1 MKHFKRAA
9 AMLLAVVLS
18 LCLAVTAF
26 AADTEQKT
34 GSLTVTGSGL
44 WVPAADATGA
54 GTGKN
59 VTAIRMFTARVT
71 GDAAADPVQKNE
83 FDSYVLEE
91 KWGDFF
97 KQTDLFNKVKTAG
110 GITDT
115 AVTADTITKE
125 ALSDAA
131 VAYVKSLTNN
141 ETTNAGT
148 LADFAHKA
156 QNWARKNSTTLS
168 AKPSLV
174 TVKAA
179 TQDAGEDKTK
189 GTAAFNDLPA
199 GYYLVF
205 PDGGSTGDNS
215 RGTDAILVNV
225 PRNGGNTAVKI
236 KSTFPTVDKKV
247 QTTEGGNSTDNGTA
261 QVGDTV
267 TFKLTAKVPD
277 MTDYDKYTF
286 KFIDKLSDG
295 LEFVADSVEVNIANN
310 KITAGANTYSA
321 TYEDTTKTLTVAF
334 DDLKNVVKNGTDKV
348 ATDDEIVVT
357 YKAKITKDAVTTNP
371 AKNTVYLEYS
381 NNPGTNELGKS
392 NPDESKVYT
401 YDINIFKFY
410 KGEENAET
418 ALANAT
424 FKLTAS
430 EESTSEAIKL
440 VAEADGKTY
449 HVADAKELEDTSV
462 TKVTEVTTGADGKI
476 TIKGLKAGTYY
487 LHETIAPTGYNKLK
501 KPIEIKIDVTNNDYT
516 KPSYTVNGTPNKAN
530 DSTIKVENVK
540 GVMLPETGS
549 VGTIGLTALGVAVVL
564 LGVFAP
570 RKKKKENQ

>member
-26 AADTEQKT
+26 ADNTVQST
-34 GSLTVTGSGL
+34 GNLTVTGSGL
-44 WVPAADATGA
+44 YNPGDGA
-54 GTGKN
+54 GKGKN

-71 GDAAADPVQKNE
+71 GDATADPAQKNE
-83 FDSYVLEE
+83 FDSYVLEK
-91 KWGDFF
+91 KWEAFF
-97 KQTDLFNKVKTAG
+97 KQDEVFTAMKTASVIG
-110 GITDT
+110 NEVEAT
-115 AVTADTITKE
+115 AITADE
-125 ALSDAA
+125 LNDAA
-131 VAYVKSLTNN
+131 VAYLKTLQNDNSNK
-141 ETTNAGT
+141 GT

-156 QNWARKNSTTLS
+156 QKWARDNYATLS
-168 AKPSLV
+168 ADPSLV
-174 TVKAA
+174 TVEAA
-179 TQDAGEDKTK
+179 AQDSGEDKTK
-189 GTAAFNDLPA
+189 GTASFKDLTA

-205 PDGGSTGDNS
+205 PEGGSTGDNA

-225 PRNGGNTAVKI
+225 PKNGGVTEQTI
-236 KSTFPTVDKKV
+236 KSTLPTVDKKV
-247 QTTEGGNSTDNGTA
+247 STDNNTYQDNTTA

-277 MTDYDKYTF
+277 MADYTAY
-286 KFIDKLSDG
+286 KFVFHDTLSNG
-295 LEFVADSVEVNIANN
+295 LEFVANSVEVSIASN
-310 KITAGANTYSA
+310 KITAGDNTYSA
-321 TYEDTTKTLTVAF
+321 TYVDGTKKLTVAF
-334 DDLKNVVKNGTDKV
+334 TDLKNVVKSGTDKV

-371 AKNTVYLEYS
+371 ATNKAHLEYS
-381 NNPGTNELGKS
+381 NDPSGTGTGTS

-401 YDINIFKFY
+401 YDINIFKYY
-410 KGEENAET
+410 KGEGNTET
-418 ALANAT
+418 GLANAT

-430 EESTSEAIKL
+430 EDSTSTAIEL
-440 VAEADGKTY
+440 VKEEGTDLVYHVKGNNEADAVST
-449 HVADAKELEDTSV
+449 
-462 TKVTEVTTGADGKI
+462 VTTGADGKI

-501 KPIEIKIDVTNNDYT
+501 KPIKIEITVTDNNYT
-516 KPSYTVNGTPNKAN
+516 TPSYKVDDKAN
-530 DSTIKVENVK
+530 ADNTIKVENVK

-549 VGTIGLTALGVAVVL
+549 IGTIGLTALGVAVVL

>member
-26 AADTEQKT
+26 AEGTDVPT
-34 GSLTVTGSGL
+34 GTLTVTGSGL
-44 WVPAADATGA
+44 YIPDEGA
-54 GTGKN
+54 GKGKN
-59 VTAIRMFTARVT
+59 VTAIRMFTARAT
-71 GDAAADPVQKNE
+71 EAATPNPNT
-83 FDSYVLEE
+83 FDSYVLEN
-91 KWGDFF
+91 KWEGFF
-97 KQTDLFNKVKTAG
+97 KQDEIFNAMKTAG
-110 GITDT
+110 ATTVST
-115 AVTADTITKE
+115 ANDLDSA

-131 VAYVKSLTNN
+131 VAYINTLLS
-141 ETTNAGT
+141 ETTTTKGT
-148 LADFAHKA
+148 TLVGFAHKA

-168 AKPSLV
+168 AEPSLV

-179 TQDAGEDKTK
+179 TQDSDEDKTK
-189 GTAAFNDLPA
+189 GTATFTDLTA

-205 PDGGSTGDNS
+205 PEGGSTGKGN
-215 RGTDAILVNV
+215 RETDAILVNV
-225 PRNGGNTAVKI
+225 PRDGKNTAAEI
-236 KSTFPTVDKKV
+236 KSTFPTVDKQVSNDKTNY
-247 QTTEGGNSTDNGTA
+247 QDNTTA

-277 MTDYDKYTF
+277 MADYTAY
-286 KFIDKLSDG
+286 KFVFHDTLSNG
-295 LEFVADSVEVNIANN
+295 LEFVANSVEVSIASN
-310 KITAGANTYSA
+310 KIMAGDNTYSA
-321 TYEDTTKTLTVAF
+321 TYVDTTKTLTVAF
-334 DDLKNVVKNGTDKV
+334 ADLKNVVKSGTSKV

-357 YKAKITKDAVTTNP
+357 YKAKITKDAVKDNP

-381 NNPGTNELGKS
+381 NNPGTDGTGKS

-401 YDINIFKFY
+401 YDIDIFKFY
-410 KGEENAET
+410 KDGETEKE
-418 ALANAT
+418 LPNAT

-430 EESTSEAIKL
+430 EKSDSTAIKL

-449 HVADAKELEDTSV
+449 HVADAKELDDTSV

-476 TIKGLKAGTYY
+476 AIKGLKAGTYY
-487 LHETIAPTGYNKLK
+487 LHETTAPTGYNKLK
-501 KPIEIKIDVTNNDYT
+501 KPIKIDITVTGEAYT
-516 KPSYTVNGTPNKAN
+516 TPTYKVDEVDQNTSN
-530 DSTIKVENVK
+530 IIKVENVK

>member
-34 GSLTVTGSGL
+34 GSLTVTGSGM
-44 WVPAADATGA
+44 WNPSESK
-54 GTGKN
+54 GKE

-71 GDAAADPVQKNE
+71 GDATVDPAQKNE
-83 FDSYVLEE
+83 FDSYVLEKAWE
-91 KWGDFF
+91 EFF
-97 KQTDLFNKVKTAG
+97 KQADVFQAMKTANI
-110 GITDT
+110 ITSD
-115 AVTADTITKE
+115 ADSSTITTE

-131 VAYVKSLTNN
+131 VAYVKSLKND
-141 ETTNAGT
+141 ETTNVGT
-148 LADFAHKA
+148 LATFAHDA
-156 QNWARKNSTTLS
+156 QKWVRAHADGFNELIKN
-168 AKPSLV
+168 ANAQLV
-174 TVKAA
+174 SG
-179 TQDAGEDKTK
+179 DADKTM
-189 GTAAFNDLPA
+189 GTANFDSLTA

-205 PDGGSTGDNS
+205 PEGGSTGKNS

-225 PRNGGNTAVKI
+225 PRDGGNTAVNI

-295 LEFVADSVEVNIANN
+295 LEFVADSVEVNIAKN
-310 KITAGANTYSA
+310 KITVGANTYSA

-334 DDLKNVVKNGTDKV
+334 ADLKNVVKSGTSKV

-357 YKAKITKDAVTTNP
+357 YKAKITKDAVKDNP

-381 NNPGTNELGKS
+381 NNPGTDELGKS

-401 YDINIFKFY
+401 YDIEIHKFHT
-410 KGEENAET
+410 EDIDANR
-418 ALANAT
+418 LANAT
-424 FKLTAS
+424 FKLTS
-430 EESTSEAIKL
+430 DVDGNNVVKL
-440 VAEADGKTY
+440 VAETDASAY
-449 HVADAKELEDTSV
+449 HVQGDGETGVDT
-462 TKVTEVTTGADGKI
+462 VTTDGTGKI
-476 TIKGLKAGTYY
+476 NIKGLKDGTYY

-501 KPIEIKIDVTNNDYT
+501 KPIKIDITVTGEAYT
-516 KPSYTVNGTPNKAN
+516 TPTYKVDEVDQNTSN
-530 DSTIKVENVK
+530 IIKVENVK

-549 VGTIGLTALGVAVVL
+549 IGTIGLTALGVAIVL

>member
-34 GSLTVTGSGL
+34 GSLTVTGSGM
-44 WVPAADATGA
+44 WNPSESK
-54 GTGKN
+54 GKE

-71 GDAAADPVQKNE
+71 GDATADPAQKNE
-83 FDSYVLEE
+83 FDSYVLEK
-91 KWGDFF
+91 KWEAFF
-97 KQTDLFNKVKTAG
+97 KQDEVFTAMKTAG
-110 GITDT
+110 ATTVST
-115 AVTADTITKE
+115 ANDLDSA

-131 VAYVKSLTNN
+131 VAYINTLLS
-141 ETTNAGT
+141 ETTTTKGT
-148 LADFAHKA
+148 TLVEFAHKA

-205 PDGGSTGDNS
+205 PEGGSTGNNS

-225 PRNGGNTAVKI
+225 PRDGKNTAVEI

-247 QTTEGGNSTDNGTA
+247 SNNKTDYKDNTTA

-267 TFKLTAKVPD
+267 TFQLTAKVPD
-277 MTDYDKYTF
+277 MTDYTTYKFVFHDTLSNGLAYDAGTVKVTIGGTEVTKEGNYTVTEPTGES
-286 KFIDKLSDG
+286 K
-295 LEFVADSVEVNIANN
+295 E
-310 KITAGANTYSA
+310 
-321 TYEDTTKTLTVAF
+321 LTVTF
-334 DDLKNVVKNGTDKV
+334 DDLTKVTD
-348 ATDDEIVVT
+348 ATAGKDIVVT
-357 YKAKITKDAVTTNP
+357 YTAKITKDAVTTKP
-371 AKNTVYLEYS
+371 ATNKAYLEYS
-381 NNPGTNELGKS
+381 NDPSGKGTGTS

-410 KGEENAET
+410 TNESNTET

-430 EESTSEAIKL
+430 EDSTSTAIEL
-440 VAEADGKTY
+440 VKEEGTDLVYHVKGNNEADAVST
-449 HVADAKELEDTSV
+449 
-462 TKVTEVTTGADGKI
+462 VTTGADGKI

-501 KPIEIKIDVTNNDYT
+501 KPIKIEITVADNNYT
-516 KPSYTVNGTPNKAN
+516 TPSYKVDDKAN
-530 DSTIKVENVK
+530 ADNTIKVENVK

-549 VGTIGLTALGVAVVL
+549 IGTIGLTALGVAVVL

>member
-34 GSLTVTGSGL
+34 GSLTVTGSGM
-44 WVPAADATGA
+44 WNPSESK
-54 GTGKN
+54 GKE

-71 GDAAADPVQKNE
+71 GDATVDPAQKNE
-83 FDSYVLEE
+83 FDSYVLEKAWE
-91 KWGDFF
+91 EFF
-97 KQTDLFNKVKTAG
+97 KQADVFQAMKTANI
-110 GITDT
+110 ITSD
-115 AVTADTITKE
+115 ADSSTITTE

-131 VAYVKSLTNN
+131 VAYVKSLKND
-141 ETTNAGT
+141 ETTNVGT
-148 LADFAHKA
+148 LATFAHDA
-156 QNWARKNSTTLS
+156 QKWVRAHADGFNELIKNVN
-168 AKPSLV
+168 AQLV
-174 TVKAA
+174 SG
-179 TQDAGEDKTK
+179 DADKTM
-189 GTAAFNDLPA
+189 GTANFDSLTA

-205 PDGGSTGDNS
+205 PEGGSTGKNS

-225 PRNGGNTAVKI
+225 PRDGGNTAVNI

-295 LEFVADSVEVNIANN
+295 LEFVADSVEVNIAKN
-310 KITAGANTYSA
+310 KITVGANTYSA

-334 DDLKNVVKNGTDKV
+334 ADLKNVVKSGTSKV

-357 YKAKITKDAVTTNP
+357 YKAKITKDAVKDNP

-381 NNPGTNELGKS
+381 NNPGTDELGKS

-401 YDINIFKFY
+401 YDIEIHKFHT
-410 KGEENAET
+410 EDIDANR
-418 ALANAT
+418 LANAT
-424 FKLTAS
+424 FKLTS
-430 EESTSEAIKL
+430 DVDGNNVVKL
-440 VAEADGKTY
+440 VAETDANAY
-449 HVADAKELEDTSV
+449 HVQGDGETGVDT
-462 TKVTEVTTGADGKI
+462 VTTDGTGKI
-476 TIKGLKAGTYY
+476 NIKGLKDGTYY

-501 KPIEIKIDVTNNDYT
+501 KPIKIDITVTGEAYT
-516 KPSYTVNGTPNKAN
+516 TPTYKVDEVDQNTSN
-530 DSTIKVENVK
+530 IIKVENVK

-549 VGTIGLTALGVAVVL
+549 IGTIGLTALGVAIVL

>member
-26 AADTEQKT
+26 AADTEQKA
-34 GSLTVTGSGL
+34 GSLTVTGSGM
-44 WVPAADATGA
+44 WNPSESK
-54 GTGKN
+54 GKE

-71 GDAAADPVQKNE
+71 GDATADPAQKNE
-83 FDSYVLEE
+83 FDSYVLEKNWE
-91 KWGDFF
+91 AFF
-97 KQTDLFNKVKTAG
+97 KQDEVFTAMKTASVIG
-110 GITDT
+110 NEVEAT
-115 AVTADTITKE
+115 AITADE
-125 ALSDAA
+125 LNDAA
-131 VAYVKSLTNN
+131 VAYLKTLQNDNSNK
-141 ETTNAGT
+141 GT

-156 QNWARKNSTTLS
+156 QKWARDNYETLS
-168 AKPSLV
+168 ADPSLV

-179 TQDAGEDKTK
+179 TQDSDEDKTK
-189 GTAAFNDLPA
+189 GTATFTDLTA

-205 PDGGSTGDNS
+205 PEGGSTGKGN

-225 PRNGGNTAVKI
+225 PRGGKNTAAEI
-236 KSTFPTVDKKV
+236 KSTFPTVDKQVSNDKTNY
-247 QTTEGGNSTDNGTA
+247 QDNTTA

-277 MTDYDKYTF
+277 MADYTAY
-286 KFIDKLSDG
+286 KFVFHDTLSNG
-295 LEFVADSVEVNIANN
+295 LEFVANSVEVSIASN
-310 KITAGANTYSA
+310 KITAGDNTYSA
-321 TYEDTTKTLTVAF
+321 TYVDGTKKLTVAF
-334 DDLKNVVKNGTDKV
+334 TDLKNVVKSGTDKV

-381 NNPGTNELGKS
+381 NNPGTDELGKS

-410 KGEENAET
+410 TNESNTET

-430 EESTSEAIKL
+430 EDSTSTAIEL
-440 VAEADGKTY
+440 VKEEGTDLVYHVKGNNEADAVST
-449 HVADAKELEDTSV
+449 
-462 TKVTEVTTGADGKI
+462 VTTGADGKI

-501 KPIEIKIDVTNNDYT
+501 KPIKIEITVTNDYT
-516 KPSYTVNGTPNKAN
+516 APSYKVDGTTQDNN
-530 DSTIKVENVK
+530 TIKVKNVK

-549 VGTIGLTALGVAVVL
+549 IGTIGLTALGVAIVL

>member
-26 AADTEQKT
+26 ADNTDQPT
-34 GSLTVTGSGL
+34 GTLRVTGSGL
-44 WVPAADATGA
+44 YIPGEDEAAK
-54 GTGKN
+54 GKN
-59 VTAIRMFTARVT
+59 VTAIRMFTARAT
-71 GDAAADPVQKNE
+71 EAATPNTNT
-83 FDSYVLEE
+83 FDSYVLEN
-91 KWGDFF
+91 KWEGFF
-97 KQTDLFNKVKTAG
+97 KQDEIFNAMKTAG
-110 GITDT
+110 ATTVST
-115 AVTADTITKE
+115 ANDLDSA

-131 VAYVKSLTNN
+131 VAYINTLLS
-141 ETTNAGT
+141 ETTTTKGT
-148 LADFAHKA
+148 TLVEFAHKA
-156 QNWARKNSTTLS
+156 QKWVRSDEHKADFTDNVLKFTST
-168 AKPSLV
+168 
-174 TVKAA
+174 A
-179 TQDAGEDKTK
+179 TPVSGDTDKTK
-189 GTAAFNDLPA
+189 GTATFSGLTA

-205 PDGGSTGDNS
+205 PEGGSTGDNS

-225 PRNGGNTAVKI
+225 PKNGGVTEQTI
-236 KSTFPTVDKKV
+236 KSAFPTVDKKV
-247 QTTEGGNSTDNGTA
+247 QTTEGGNPTDNGTA

-549 VGTIGLTALGVAVVL
+549 IGTIGLTALGVAVVL

-570 RKKKKENQ
+570 RKKKKENR

>member
-26 AADTEQKT
+26 ADNTDQPT
-34 GSLTVTGSGL
+34 GTLRVTGSGL
-44 WVPAADATGA
+44 YIPGEDEAAK
-54 GTGKN
+54 GKN
-59 VTAIRMFTARVT
+59 VTAIRMFTARAT
-71 GDAAADPVQKNE
+71 EAATPNPNT
-83 FDSYVLEE
+83 FDSYVLEN
-91 KWGDFF
+91 KWEGFF
-97 KQTDLFNKVKTAG
+97 KQDEIFNAMKTAG
-110 GITDT
+110 ATTVST
-115 AVTADTITKE
+115 ANDLDSA

-131 VAYVKSLTNN
+131 VAYINTLLS
-141 ETTNAGT
+141 ETTTTKGT
-148 LADFAHKA
+148 TLVEFAHKA
-156 QNWARKNSTTLS
+156 QKWVRSDEHKADFTDNVLKFTST
-168 AKPSLV
+168 
-174 TVKAA
+174 A
-179 TQDAGEDKTK
+179 TPVSGDTDKTK
-189 GTAAFNDLPA
+189 GTATFSGLTA

-205 PDGGSTGDNS
+205 PEGGSTGDNS

-225 PRNGGNTAVKI
+225 PKNGGVTEQTI
-236 KSTFPTVDKKV
+236 KSAFPTVDKKV
-247 QTTEGGNSTDNGTA
+247 QTTEGGNPTDNGTT

-410 KGEENAET
+410 KGEKNAET

-549 VGTIGLTALGVAVVL
+549 IGTIGLTALGVAVVL

-570 RKKKKENQ
+570 RKKKKENR

>member
-34 GSLTVTGSGL
+34 GSLTVTGSGM
-44 WVPAADATGA
+44 WNPSESK
-54 GTGKN
+54 GKE

-71 GDAAADPVQKNE
+71 GDATADPAQKNE
-83 FDSYVLEE
+83 FDSYVLEK
-91 KWGDFF
+91 KWEDFF
-97 KQTDLFNKVKTAG
+97 KQAEIFSAMKNASVIGNEVEATA
-110 GITDT
+110 I
-115 AVTADTITKE
+115 TADE
-125 ALSDAA
+125 LNDAA
-131 VAYVKSLTNN
+131 VAYINTLLS
-141 ETTNAGT
+141 ETTTTKGT
-148 LADFAHKA
+148 TLVQFAHKA

-205 PDGGSTGDNS
+205 PEGGSTGNNS

-225 PRNGGNTAVKI
+225 PRDGGNTAVEI

-247 QTTEGGNSTDNGTA
+247 QTTEGGNPTDNGTA

-277 MTDYDKYTF
+277 MTDYNSYTF
-286 KFIDKLSDG
+286 KFIDTLSDG
-295 LEFVADSVEVNIANN
+295 LEFVANSVEVNIAKN
-310 KITAGANTYSA
+310 KIEAGENTYSE
-321 TYEDTTKTLTVAF
+321 TFVDGTKTLTVAF
-334 DDLKNVVKNGTDKV
+334 ADLKNVVKSGTDKV

-357 YKAKITKDAVTTNP
+357 YKAKITKDAVKDNP
-371 AKNTVYLEYS
+371 AKNTVYLQYS
-381 NNPGTNELGKS
+381 NNPGTDELGKS

-401 YDINIFKFY
+401 YDIEIHKFHT
-410 KGEENAET
+410 EDIDANR
-418 ALANAT
+418 LANAT
-424 FKLTAS
+424 FKLTS
-430 EESTSEAIKL
+430 DVDGNNVVKL
-440 VAEADGKTY
+440 VAETDANTY
-449 HVADAKELEDTSV
+449 HVQGDGEAGSVDT
-462 TKVTEVTTGADGKI
+462 VTTDATGKI
-476 TIKGLKAGTYY
+476 TIKGLKDGTYY

-501 KPIEIKIDVTNNDYT
+501 KPIKIDITVTGEAYT
-516 KPSYTVNGTPNKAN
+516 TPTYKVDEVDQNTSN
-530 DSTIKVENVK
+530 IIKVENVK

-549 VGTIGLTALGVAVVL
+549 IGTIGLTALGVAVVL

>member
-34 GSLTVTGSGL
+34 GSLTVTGSGM
-44 WVPAADATGA
+44 WNPSESK
-54 GTGKN
+54 GKE

-71 GDAAADPVQKNE
+71 GDATTNPAQKNE
-83 FDSYVLEE
+83 FDSYVLEDAWE
-91 KWGDFF
+91 NFF
-97 KQTDLFNKVKTAG
+97 KAADRFNEVKTAG
-110 GITDT
+110 GITDNS
-115 AVTADTITKE
+115 VTDENISKE

-131 VAYVKSLTNN
+131 VAYVKSLKND
-141 ETTNAGT
+141 ETTNVGT
-148 LADFAHKA
+148 LATFAHDA
-156 QNWARKNSTTLS
+156 QKWVRAHADEFNKLIKN
-168 AKPSLV
+168 ANAQLV
-174 TVKAA
+174 SD
-179 TQDAGEDKTK
+179 DADKTM
-189 GTAAFNDLPA
+189 GTANFDSLTA

-205 PDGGSTGDNS
+205 PEGGSTGNNS

-225 PRNGGNTAVKI
+225 PRDGGNTAVKI

-247 QTTEGGNSTDNGTA
+247 STDDGNAYQDNTTA
-261 QVGDTV
+261 QVGKTV

-277 MTDYDKYTF
+277 MTDYDNYTF
-286 KFIDKLSDG
+286 KFIDTLSNG

-310 KITAGANTYSA
+310 KITAGENTYSA
-321 TYEDTTKTLTVAF
+321 TYEGTTKTLTVAF
-334 DDLKNVVKNGTDKV
+334 ADLKNVVKSGTDKV

-357 YKAKITKDAVTTNP
+357 YKAKITKDAVTTIP

-381 NNPGTNELGKS
+381 NNPGTDELGKS

-410 KGEENAET
+410 KGEGNAET

-430 EESTSEAIKL
+430 EESTSTAIEL
-440 VAEADGKTY
+440 VKEEGTDLVY
-449 HVADAKELEDTSV
+449 HVKGDNETGAVSD
-462 TKVTEVTTGADGKI
+462 VTTGADGKI

-501 KPIEIKIDVTNNDYT
+501 KPIKIEIIVTGEAYT
-516 KPSYTVNGTPNKAN
+516 TPSYKVNNKDNADN
-530 DSTIKVENVK
+530 TINVENVK

-549 VGTIGLTALGVAVVL
+549 IGTIGLTALGVAVVL

>member
-26 AADTEQKT
+26 ADNTVQST
-34 GSLTVTGSGL
+34 GNLTVTGSGL
-44 WVPAADATGA
+44 YNPGDGA
-54 GTGKN
+54 GKGKN

-71 GDAAADPVQKNE
+71 GDATADPAQKNE
-83 FDSYVLEE
+83 FDSYVLEK
-91 KWGDFF
+91 KWEAFF
-97 KQTDLFNKVKTAG
+97 KQDEVFTAMKTASVIG
-110 GITDT
+110 NEVEAT
-115 AVTADTITKE
+115 AITADE
-125 ALSDAA
+125 LNDAA
-131 VAYVKSLTNN
+131 VAYLKTLQNDNSNK
-141 ETTNAGT
+141 GT

-156 QNWARKNSTTLS
+156 QKWARDNYATLS
-168 AKPSLV
+168 ADPSLV
-174 TVKAA
+174 TVEAA
-179 TQDAGEDKTK
+179 AQDSGEDKTK
-189 GTAAFNDLPA
+189 GTASFKDLTA

-205 PDGGSTGDNS
+205 PEGGSTGDNA

-225 PRNGGNTAVKI
+225 PKNGGVTEQTI

-247 QTTEGGNSTDNGTA
+247 STDNNTYQDNTTA

-277 MTDYDKYTF
+277 MADYTAY
-286 KFIDKLSDG
+286 KFVFHDTLSNG
-295 LEFVADSVEVNIANN
+295 LEFVANSVEVSIASN
-310 KITAGANTYSA
+310 KITAGDNTYSA
-321 TYEDTTKTLTVAF
+321 TYVDGTKKLTVAF
-334 DDLKNVVKNGTDKV
+334 TDLKNVVKSGTDKV

-371 AKNTVYLEYS
+371 ATNKAHLEYS
-381 NNPGTNELGKS
+381 NDPSGTGTGTS

-401 YDINIFKFY
+401 YDINIFKYY
-410 KGEENAET
+410 KGEGNTET
-418 ALANAT
+418 GLANAT

-430 EESTSEAIKL
+430 EDSTSTAIEL
-440 VAEADGKTY
+440 VKEEGTDLVYHVKGNNEADAVST
-449 HVADAKELEDTSV
+449 
-462 TKVTEVTTGADGKI
+462 VTTGADGKI

-501 KPIEIKIDVTNNDYT
+501 KPIKIEITVTDNNYT
-516 KPSYTVNGTPNKAN
+516 TPSYKVDDKAN
-530 DSTIKVENVK
+530 ADNTIKVENVK

-549 VGTIGLTALGVAVVL
+549 IGTIGLTALGVAVVL

>member
-18 LCLAVTAF
+18 LCLAATAF

-34 GSLTVTGSGL
+34 GSLTVTGSGM
-44 WVPAADATGA
+44 WNPSESK
-54 GTGKN
+54 GKE

-71 GDAAADPVQKNE
+71 GDATVDPAQKNE
-83 FDSYVLEE
+83 FDSYVLEKAWE
-91 KWGDFF
+91 EFF
-97 KQTDLFNKVKTAG
+97 KQADVFQAMKTANI
-110 GITDT
+110 ITSD
-115 AVTADTITKE
+115 ADSSTITTE

-131 VAYVKSLTNN
+131 VAYVKSLKND
-141 ETTNAGT
+141 ETTNVGT
-148 LADFAHKA
+148 LATFAHDA
-156 QNWARKNSTTLS
+156 QKWVRAHADGFNELIKN
-168 AKPSLV
+168 ANAQLV
-174 TVKAA
+174 SG
-179 TQDAGEDKTK
+179 DADKTM
-189 GTAAFNDLPA
+189 GTANFDSLTA

-205 PDGGSTGDNS
+205 PEGGSTGKNS

-225 PRNGGNTAVKI
+225 PRDGGNTAVNI

-295 LEFVADSVEVNIANN
+295 LEFVADSVEVNIAKN
-310 KITAGANTYSA
+310 KITVGANTYSA

-334 DDLKNVVKNGTDKV
+334 ADLKNVVKSGTSKV

-357 YKAKITKDAVTTNP
+357 YKAKITKDAVKDNP

-381 NNPGTNELGKS
+381 NNPGTDELGKS

-401 YDINIFKFY
+401 YDIEIHKFHT
-410 KGEENAET
+410 EDIDANR
-418 ALANAT
+418 LANAT
-424 FKLTAS
+424 FKLTS
-430 EESTSEAIKL
+430 DVDGNNVVKL
-440 VAEADGKTY
+440 VAETDANAY
-449 HVADAKELEDTSV
+449 HVQGDGETGVDT
-462 TKVTEVTTGADGKI
+462 VTTDGAGKI
-476 TIKGLKAGTYY
+476 NIKGLKDGTYY

-501 KPIEIKIDVTNNDYT
+501 KPIKIDITVTGEAYT
-516 KPSYTVNGTPNKAN
+516 TPTYKVDEVDQNTSN
-530 DSTIKVENVK
+530 IIKVENVK

-549 VGTIGLTALGVAVVL
+549 IGTIGLTALGVAIVL

>member
-26 AADTEQKT
+26 AEGTDVPT
-34 GSLTVTGSGL
+34 GTLTVTGSGL
-44 WVPAADATGA
+44 YIPDEGA
-54 GTGKN
+54 GKGKN
-59 VTAIRMFTARVT
+59 VTAIRMFTARAT
-71 GDAAADPVQKNE
+71 EAATPNPNT
-83 FDSYVLEE
+83 FDSYVLEN
-91 KWGDFF
+91 KWEGFF
-97 KQTDLFNKVKTAG
+97 KQDEIFNAMKTAG
-110 GITDT
+110 ATTVST
-115 AVTADTITKE
+115 ANDLDSA

-131 VAYVKSLTNN
+131 VAYINTLLS
-141 ETTNAGT
+141 ETTTTKGT
-148 LADFAHKA
+148 TLVEFAHKA

-179 TQDAGEDKTK
+179 TQDSDEDKTK
-189 GTAAFNDLPA
+189 GTATFTDLTA

-205 PDGGSTGDNS
+205 PEGGSTGKGN
-215 RGTDAILVNV
+215 RKTDAILVNV
-225 PRNGGNTAVKI
+225 PRDGKNTAAEI
-236 KSTFPTVDKKV
+236 KSTFPTVDKQVSNDKTNY
-247 QTTEGGNSTDNGTA
+247 QDNTTA

-277 MTDYDKYTF
+277 MADYTAY
-286 KFIDKLSDG
+286 KFVFHDTLSNG
-295 LEFVADSVEVNIANN
+295 LEFVANSVEVSIASN
-310 KITAGANTYSA
+310 KITAGDNTYSA
-321 TYEDTTKTLTVAF
+321 TYVDGTKKLTVAF
-334 DDLKNVVKNGTDKV
+334 TDLKNVVKSGTDKV

-371 AKNTVYLEYS
+371 ATNKAHLEYS
-381 NNPGTNELGKS
+381 NDPSGTGTGTS

-401 YDINIFKFY
+401 YDINIFKYY
-410 KGEENAET
+410 KGEGNTET
-418 ALANAT
+418 GLANAT

-430 EESTSEAIKL
+430 EKSDSTAIKL

-449 HVADAKELEDTSV
+449 HVADAKELDDTSV

-476 TIKGLKAGTYY
+476 AIKGLKAGTYY
-487 LHETIAPTGYNKLK
+487 LHETTAPTGYNKLK
-501 KPIEIKIDVTNNDYT
+501 KPIKIDITVTGEAYT
-516 KPSYTVNGTPNKAN
+516 TPTYKVDEVDQNTSN
-530 DSTIKVENVK
+530 IIKVENVK

>member
-9 AMLLAVVLS
+9 TMLLAVVLS

-44 WVPAADATGA
+44 YNPGDGA
-54 GTGKN
+54 GKGKN
-59 VTAIRMFTARVT
+59 VTAIRMFTARAT
-71 GDAAADPVQKNE
+71 EAATPNPNT
-83 FDSYVLEE
+83 FDSYVLEN
-91 KWGDFF
+91 KWEGFF
-97 KQTDLFNKVKTAG
+97 KQDEIFNAMKTAG
-110 GITDT
+110 ATTVST
-115 AVTADTITKE
+115 ANDLDSA

-131 VAYVKSLTNN
+131 VAYINTLLS
-141 ETTNAGT
+141 ETTTTKGT
-148 LADFAHKA
+148 TLVEFAHKA

-189 GTAAFNDLPA
+189 GTATFSGLTA

-205 PDGGSTGDNS
+205 PEGGSTGKNS
-215 RGTDAILVNV
+215 RGTDAILANV
-225 PRNGGNTAVKI
+225 PRDGGNTAVEI

-247 QTTEGGNSTDNGTA
+247 QTTDGGDFTDNGTA
-261 QVGDTV
+261 QVGKKV
-267 TFKLTAKVPD
+267 AFQLTAEVPD
-277 MTDYDKYTF
+277 MSDYTKYTF
-286 KFIDKLSDG
+286 KFVDTMTKGLDFVENSVKVTIAGKNID
-295 LEFVADSVEVNIANN
+295 
-310 KITAGANTYSA
+310 AG
-321 TYEDTTKTLTVAF
+321 EDTYKVIFDTAQKALTVTF
-334 DDLKNVVKNGTDKV
+334 DNLKKVNKEQNTPV
-348 ATDDEIVVT
+348 ATGDKIVVT
-357 YKAKITKDAVTTNP
+357 YEAYINKDASRTDPATN
-371 AKNTVYLEYS
+371 KVYLEYS
-381 NNPGTNELGKS
+381 NDPSGNGTGTS

-410 KGEENAET
+410 TNESNTET

-430 EESTSEAIKL
+430 EDSTSTAIEL
-440 VAEADGKTY
+440 VKEEGTDLVYHVKGNNEADAVST
-449 HVADAKELEDTSV
+449 
-462 TKVTEVTTGADGKI
+462 VTTGADGKI

-501 KPIEIKIDVTNNDYT
+501 KPIKIDITVTSEAYT
-516 KPSYTVNGTPNKAN
+516 TPSYKVDDKAN
-530 DSTIKVENVK
+530 ADNTIKVENVK

-549 VGTIGLTALGVAVVL
+549 IGTIGLTALGVAVVL